1 MEDIFKIGRS
11 TGRLFKEKGVSLYKD
26 KEISTTH
33 AKVEIRN
40 GQVFLMDVRSTNGTQ
55 LNGLVNLTIYTTLLH
70 VHIYLVC
77 IPYTHCILIT
87 RLTYNI
93 HIYRETVEANV
104 PLRLREGDVV
114 TMGST
119 DLKVHISD
127 LGQEEETENID
138 PDHTGEE

>member
-55 LNGLVNLTIYTTLLH
+55 LNGLVNLTIYTSFLYI
-70 VHIYLVC
+70 VLVDTRSV
-77 IPYTHCILIT
+77 YTSY
-87 RLTYNI
+87 TYNLPYI
-93 HIYRETVEANV
+93 
-104 PLRLREGDVV
+104 
-114 TMGST
+114 
-119 DLKVHISD
+119 
-127 LGQEEETENID
+127 
-138 PDHTGEE
+138 